1 MSSSAF
7 VRLAVSIAVA
17 VSIFWLASR
26 ETFIYHVLAPP
37 LSAVVVFSLFFI
49 MLRTGVS
56 LREVAGALA
65 MALALWALEVHFL
78 GYQVRWGI
86 YLSFLGLAGLILLTY
101 RVIWRE
107 GAKRRLAIYAL
118 GGALIFVGSVACTVP
133 FLNWTRKAHP
143 LALDLYLYSFDA
155 SLRVQIPFLVG
166 QVFEHSVGFMFVSF
180 FVYWGLPLALGM
192 AFAGCLMSDRKSAL
206 PALVATLITGPLGVI
221 CYNLYPALGP
231 VYLFAD
237 RFPWH
242 PLTIEQARHLFL
254 EPVALAGYRNAIPSL
269 HAAWMYLVCWYMR
282 RLSILERAGAA
293 FFLFF
298 TLCFTM
304 GRGEHYFIDLIVAL
318 PFTVFILALTNLL
331 LGRGRGVLVVPLL
344 AGLGTTMG
352 WLLALRFAIRTFWM
366 SPLIPWA
373 ACILTVVGSLWA
385 GKKLLLLER
394 EPEASAKTWFAGVLA
409 ESRSR

>member
-1 MSSSAF
+1 MSSATY

-17 VSIFWLASR
+17 VSVFWLASR
-26 ETFIYHVLAPP
+26 ESIIYQALAPP
-37 LSAVVVFSLFFI
+37 FSAVVVFSLFFI
-49 MLRTGVS
+49 MLRTAVS
-56 LREVAGALA
+56 LREIAGAFA
-65 MALALWALEVHFL
+65 MTVALWAVDARFL
-78 GYQVRWGI
+78 GYQVGWGVYI
-86 YLSFLGLAGLILLTY
+86 SILGLAGLILLTY

-107 GAKRRLAIYAL
+107 GERRRIAIYAL
-118 GGALIFVGSVACTVP
+118 GSALIFVGSEACTIP
-133 FLNWTRKAHP
+133 FLNWTSKAHP
-143 LALDLYLYSFDA
+143 LVLDLYLYSFDA
-155 SLRVQIPFLVG
+155 SLRLQIPFLVG
-166 QVFEHSVGFMFVSF
+166 QFFEHSVGFMMVSF
-180 FVYWGLPLALGM
+180 FVYWGLPIAIGM

-206 PALVATLITGPLGVI
+206 PALVAMLIAGPLGVI

-231 VYLFAD
+231 VHLFAD

-242 PLTIEQARHLFL
+242 PLTTEQARRLFL

-269 HAAWMYLVCWYMR
+269 HATWMYLVCWYVR
-282 RLSILERAGAA
+282 RLSVVERAGAA

-318 PFTVFILALTNLL
+318 PFTVFVLALTNLL
-331 LGRGRGVLVVPLL
+331 LGRGRGALVVPLL
-344 AGLGTTMG
+344 AGLGTTLG
-352 WLLALRFAIRTFWM
+352 WLVALRFAIRTFWI

-394 EPEASAKTWFAGVLA
+394 EPEATAKTSFARVLA
-409 ESRSR
+409 EGLRE